1 MQNMGVHIVVI
12 IDDKILKAKEE
23 VATDAF
29 RQFFPDSP
37 AVKLYRTSD
46 GQIGLYVP
54 FDITGISNGLIT
66 SPSHVVDAF
75 QAVLKVINESPKPE

>member
-1 MQNMGVHIVVI
+1 MQNPGVHIVAI
-12 IDDKILKAKEE
+12 IDDKTLKAKEE
-23 VATDAF
+23 AATAVF
-29 RQFFPDSP
+29 RQFFPNSP

-54 FDITGISNGLIT
+54 FDITGISSGLIT

-75 QAVLKVINESPKPE
+75 QAVLKAINEQPKPE